1 MDYKIYK
8 KGEKIMKYCSFCGAS
23 TEDAAT
29 TCPQCGANLIS
40 EAAPVQTPGEQPN
53 PVQTPSEQPNPAGGM
68 YSQTPFTQTPASDM
82 YSQTPFTQT
91 PAGDMYSQTP
101 FTQAPSGNMYA
112 QAPAGDMYSQ
122 YGYAQTPAQ
131 AAVMPA
137 ETPRKKKSK
146 KPLII
151 TLSIIAVLAI
161 GFCVWFFVFRKS
173 SGNAEKNIKKQTKEY
188 VNAIEDLDVEKL
200 VELTV
205 PKDVLKNLV
214 ILLVESGEIDTSM
227 FGITDPEVLE
237 DNFDEVY
244 DSIMS
249 LASVYIN
256 QAIKEYEIEADIKE
270 YEITSVEKLDI
281 DELLQTTYEAGNI
294 DEDELL
300 EAKELIHTK
309 LKEFGIDPDEIYNV
323 YATFDASISASGQT
337 EDVSSDM
344 LKELLEDGL
353 DDIDIP
359 FRFID
364 QNGGIALFMAYKYDG
379 EYYMLPSLGI
389 FAPSLIRYV
398 EKSKKSNDIT
408 TAKSIKT
415 AVETMLGNENAYDY
429 FTTTGS
435 YICYPVT
442 ADGLAQMPDEYAT
455 EFKQNLGITNDYPEV
470 RYTKDG
476 QTYFTF
482 MVDDY
487 GIVYVYIADDYSDSA
502 WEICPD
508 PDYLYY

>member
-1 MDYKIYK
+1 
-8 KGEKIMKYCSFCGAS
+8 MKYCSFCGAS

-40 EAAPVQTPGEQPN
+40 EAAPVQTPGEQPT
-53 PVQTPSEQPNPAGGM
+53 PVQTPSEQPNPAG
-68 YSQTPFTQTPASDM
+68 DM
-82 YSQTPFTQT
+82 YSQTPFTQA

-137 ETPRKKKSK
+137 ETPKKKKSK

-214 ILLVESGEIDTSM
+214 ILVESGEIDTSM
-227 FGITDPEVLE
+227 FGITDPEDLE

-244 DSIMS
+244 DSFMS

-359 FRFID
+359 LRFID